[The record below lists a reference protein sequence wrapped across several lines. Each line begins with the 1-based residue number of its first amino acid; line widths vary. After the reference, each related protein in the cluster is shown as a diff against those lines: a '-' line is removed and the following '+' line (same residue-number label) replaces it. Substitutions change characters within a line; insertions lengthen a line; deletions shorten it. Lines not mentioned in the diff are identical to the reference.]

1 MLVTSFK
8 TQASLLMNPLDFSLD
23 FTKNFKEFFK
33 SYIVVFK
40 TYNFSRYI
48 LTSTIVSVG
57 TVAITLYLLYLR
69 LCCSEI
75 KFFVKPSLN
84 INYIYLNNLIIYT
97 IFSQLGLRNSISS
110 LLIVYTATTLQWLF
124 TSRNLRVPKEI
135 EMQL

>member
-57 TVAITLYLLYLR
+57 TVAITLLFAILHN
-69 LCCSEI
+69 
-75 KFFVKPSLN
+75 PSVLGVYIICFPVI
-84 INYIYLNNLIIYT
+84 IN
-97 IFSQLGLRNSISS
+97 
-110 LLIVYTATTLQWLF
+110 
-124 TSRNLRVPKEI
+124 
-135 EMQL
+135 